1 MTKKELHKELRNLK
15 KEFLYINSFQ
25 EFITVTLKGREI
37 TNELY
42 ERGCSMTDLK
52 VILNWEK
59 TKEIVRD
66 YFMKKLAA

>member
-1 MTKKELHKELRNLK
+1 MTKKELHKGLRNLK
-15 KEFLYINSFQ
+15 KELIYINSFE
-25 EFITVTLKGREI
+25 EFIAVSLKGREI

>member
-1 MTKKELHKELRNLK
+1 MTKKELHKELRKLK
-15 KEFLYINSFQ
+15 KEFLYINSFE
-25 EFITVTLKGREI
+25 EFIAVSLKGREI

-42 ERGCSMTDLK
+42 ERGCSITDLK

-59 TKEIVRD
+59 TKETVRD